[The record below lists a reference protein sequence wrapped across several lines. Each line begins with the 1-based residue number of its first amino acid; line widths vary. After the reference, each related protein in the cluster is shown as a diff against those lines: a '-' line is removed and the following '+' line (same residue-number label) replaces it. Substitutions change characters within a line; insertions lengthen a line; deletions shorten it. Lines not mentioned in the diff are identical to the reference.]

1 MRSAYRRMGFDP
13 IYPQL
18 LRDVQAMQTE
28 TFWELLTD
36 SRSRDQK
43 TLKEL
48 VMPYIRQTIE
58 EKGYQAAGYTLEE
71 LCEKLYDDTLG
82 YSILTKPLNDPE
94 VEGIHVNA
102 WDNVRLQFTDGS
114 SMQVDGFLSPE
125 QAVDILRRILQE
137 SGQTIDDA
145 IPVAEGSLGS
155 NIRITVVKSPVV
167 DPDVGISCYIR
178 KLSKKVFSEGEY
190 LAGDFATAKE
200 LKLLSTALRRGVSTL
215 LVGKVNTG
223 KTTLL
228 SYLLSTLP
236 QEQEIITVEGGAR
249 EMNLAGENRNVIH
262 MLTRESKNPDQN
274 ITQEMLVEKTLRL
287 NPDTIA
293 VAEMRNTEAYAA
305 EEASLSGHVV
315 ISTAHAG
322 SPQQAHRRIAS
333 LCRKKYPTDYQT
345 ALEQACEAFPL
356 VIYIHTLEDKKR
368 RIMAISECAVE
379 DGKISYRPLWRYEIT
394 SNEVDAD
401 GRPKIIGAHKQV
413 GNPSTALI
421 EKMKM
426 YGISENEIKSLLM
439 EGAEP
444 ECKYS

>member
-1 MRSAYRRMGFDP
+1 MRGTYRRRGVNP
-13 IYPQL
+13 HYLQI
-18 LRDVQAMQTE
+18 LRDVQVMQTE
-28 TFWELLTD
+28 TFWQLLADART
-36 SRSRDQK
+36 RSGQ
-43 TLKEL
+43 TLKEQ
-48 VMPYIRQTIE
+48 VMPYIRQVVGQSGQKISE
-58 EKGYQAAGYTLEE
+58 YTMPE
-71 LCEKLYDDTLG
+71 LCEKLYNDTQG
-82 YSILTKPLNDPE
+82 YSILTEPLNDPE

-114 SMQVDGFLSPE
+114 SMPIDGFLSPE

-167 DPDVGISCYIR
+167 DPNVGISCYIR
-178 KLSKKVFSEGEY
+178 KLSKKVFLESEY
-190 LAGDFATAKE
+190 LAGDFACEKE
-200 LKLLSTALRRGVSTL
+200 LELLSTALRRGISTL

-236 QEQEIITVEGGAR
+236 PEHEIITVEGGAR
-249 EMNLAGENRNVIH
+249 EMNLAGEGRNVIH

-274 ITQEMLVEKTLRL
+274 ITQELLVEKTLRL

-305 EEASLSGHVV
+305 EEASLTGHVV

-333 LCRKKYPTDYQT
+333 LCRKKYPTDFHT

-356 VIYIHTLEDKKR
+356 VAFIHTLEDKKR
-368 RIMAISECAVE
+368 RIMAISECVVD
-379 DGKISYRPLWRYEIT
+379 DGRISYLPLWRYEIV
-394 SNEVDAD
+394 SNTVDAQ
-401 GRPKIIGAHKQV
+401 GKPKIIGAHRQV
-413 GNPSTALI
+413 GNPSPVLM

-426 YGISENEIKSLLM
+426 YGISRDELKLLCM
-439 EGAEP
+439 EGVEP
-444 ECKYS
+444 ECKCS